1 VYADR
6 IKHLPPYLFAA
17 IDKAKQE
24 ARAKGVDVIDLSVGD
39 PDLPTPSHI
48 VEALNLAAKDPSNHQ
63 YPSYEGKLAFR
74 KAVADWY
81 SRTFNVTLDPQK
93 EVLTL
98 IGSKEGIAHAPLA
111 FINPGDAALIPDPA
125 YPVYRT
131 ATAFAGGEPVIM
143 PLLRENGF
151 LPDLDAID
159 PVSARKAKMMF
170 LNYPNNPVGASAD
183 RAFFKK
189 LIDFA
194 KDYSII
200 VMHDNPYS
208 EIYYDGQ
215 RSISLL
221 ELEGAKDVAV
231 EFHSLSKT
239 YNMTG
244 WRIGSVVG
252 NAEIVA
258 GIGKIKSNI
267 DSGTF
272 GAVQDAGIAALQS
285 PKSVVDDIRKIYQHR
300 IEILYK
306 ALKDM
311 GLELDK
317 PRATLYLWA
326 SVGGSSIEY
335 ASRLL
340 DRTGIVATPGVGFGK
355 YGEGYVRFSIT
366 QPTHRIEEAVVRL
379 EKMSRS

>member
-1 VYADR
+1 MYADR
-6 IKHLPPYLFAA
+6 IKNLPPYLFAA

-24 ARAKGVDVIDLSVGD
+24 ARARGVDVIDLSVGD
-39 PDLPTPSHI
+39 PDLPTPAHI
-48 VEALNLAAKDPSNHQ
+48 VEALRQAAKDTSNHQ
-63 YPSYEGKLAFR
+63 YPSYEGKLTFR
-74 KAVADWY
+74 TAVADWY
-81 SRTFNVTLDPQK
+81 KRTFKVDLDPGN

-131 ATAFAGGEPVIM
+131 ATIFAGGEPVLM
-143 PLLRENGF
+143 PLLKENRF
-151 LPDLDAID
+151 LPDLEAI
-159 PVSARKAKMMF
+159 PAGVARRAKIMF
-170 LNYPNNPVGASAD
+170 LNYPNNPIGATAD
-183 RAFFKK
+183 MSFFKK

-194 KDYSII
+194 REYNII

-208 EIYYDGQ
+208 EIYYDGE
-215 RSISLL
+215 RSMSLL
-221 ELEGAKDVAV
+221 EIEGAKDVAV

-252 NAEIVA
+252 NSEVVA

-272 GAVQDAGIAALQS
+272 GAVQDAGIAALHS
-285 PKSVVDDIRKIYQHR
+285 PNAVVDDIRKVYQHR
-300 IEILYK
+300 IEILYQ
-306 ALKDM
+306 ALRDQGM
-311 GLELDK
+311 ELEK

-326 SVGGSSIEY
+326 WVGGSSIEY
-335 ASRLL
+335 AAKLL
-340 DRTGIVATPGVGFGK
+340 EKTGIVATPGVGFGK
-355 YGEGYVRFSIT
+355 YGEGYIRFSIT
-366 QPTHRIEEAVVRL
+366 QKTERIEEAVVRL
-379 EKMSRS
+379 EKMGR